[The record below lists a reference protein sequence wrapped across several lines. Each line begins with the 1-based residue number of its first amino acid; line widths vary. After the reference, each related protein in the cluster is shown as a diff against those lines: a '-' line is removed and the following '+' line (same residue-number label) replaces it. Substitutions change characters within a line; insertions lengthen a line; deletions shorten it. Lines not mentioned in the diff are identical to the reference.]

1 MIEEKESQCP
11 VNCPFLTSRAFL
23 PKTMPFYCEK
33 YSTFL
38 GMNVAKRVVKCAAC
52 VGKKQNI
59 VEWGLALLEAQ
70 FLPQGQINQMKQAF
84 LEMPSASQKT
94 FVSILSQ
101 IGCQL
106 VQDPDVNINPF
117 TLMRVAQHA
126 WLAARRREEAPEAQ
140 AFMKFLDV
148 VGGGTDPIDGITKTL
163 LSNLFQVLDGTEKS
177 MLLTV
182 MENPKNLE
190 AFLKSFKNTPR
201 DSDLLRNFRALLYE
215 SHQRLLDLHLISS
228 SGQRSLD
235 NAGRI
240 DQMSRM
246 IDQMT
251 RARLMKAQRTKQRD

>member
-11 VNCPFLTSRAFL
+11 VNCPFLASRAFL

-38 GMNVAKRVVKCAAC
+38 GMNAAKRVVKCASC
-52 VGKKQNI
+52 VGKKQDI
-59 VEWGLALLEAQ
+59 VEWGLVLLEAQ

-84 LEMPSASQKT
+84 LEMPAASQKT

-106 VQDPDVNINPF
+106 IQESDVNINPF
-117 TLMRVAQHA
+117 TLMKTAQYA
-126 WLAARRREEAPEAQ
+126 WVAARRREEAPEAQ
-140 AFMKFLDV
+140 AFLKFLDV
-148 VGGGTDPIDGITKTL
+148 VGGGSDPLDGVTKTL
-163 LSNLFQVLDGTEKS
+163 LSNLFQVLDGSEKS
-177 MLLTV
+177 MLLTI

-201 DSDLLRNFRALLYE
+201 DSDLLRNFRAILYE
-215 SHQRLLDLHLISS
+215 SHQRLIDMHLVSS
-228 SGQRSLD
+228 AGQRMANNLVR
-235 NAGRI
+235 AE
-240 DQMSRM
+240 QMTRM

-251 RARLMKAQRTKQRD
+251 RARLMKVQRTKQRD